1 MVGRDGTRGIRRG
14 HHRPGRW
21 LERIGCPPAH
31 APGRFF
37 QIQST
42 RLLEISMCSSSSLLL
57 ATYCPYVHT
66 RSYRTP
72 GLSYK
77 SQGDKAIAN
86 ANANANANAGAT
98 ISSSTQL
105 SMASFQQQQQQQQ
118 QQNNYAWAWPVL
130 GLSGTFCTNRIL
142 NDDEQLPGGGKN

>member
-21 LERIGCPPAH
+21 LERIGRPPAD

-42 RLLEISMCSSSSLLL
+42 RLIEISMCSSSSLLL

-66 RSYRTP
+66 RWYRTP
-72 GLSYK
+72 CLSYK
-77 SQGDKAIAN
+77 SQGDKAI
-86 ANANANANAGAT
+86 ANANAGAT

-105 SMASFQQQQQQQQ
+105 SMASFQQQQQQQ
-118 QQNNYAWAWPVL
+118 NSYAWAWPVL

-142 NDDEQLPGGGKN
+142 NDDERLPGGGKN